1 MGSWRQIAMKVKT
14 KARDDVKCKQC
25 ALADEQST
33 ASKPFLTRCTMHA
46 ASINDGNNRS
56 LTQPQ

>member
-1 MGSWRQIAMKVKT
+1 MKVKT

-33 ASKPFLTRCTMHA
+33 ASKPFLARCTMHA
-46 ASINDGNNRS
+46 AWINDGNNRS
-56 LTQPQ
+56 LTQTE

>member
-33 ASKPFLTRCTMHA
+33 ASKPFLLGAQCTLLGSTMGIIA
-46 ASINDGNNRS
+46 V
-56 LTQPQ
+56 